1 MDYTDLLSNALHY
14 ADWGWAVFPLVGKQ
28 PLKGTH
34 GFKDATTDAE
44 VIRRWW
50 TENPKANIGL
60 AAHASHLVLIDLDHK
75 EGRDGIAAWEELKAE
90 YGFSDDWALKSITGG
105 YGLHLIFTAPEG
117 IVIPN
122 TTDQLGPG
130 IEIKASS
137 GYIVLPPSIHP
148 NGNEYLPMNRWNRKP
163 GPVPAELLP
172 LIMERE
178 PQPIKV
184 PVTQPAPA
192 IGRTASYAETALV
205 NELNLLAGTAPG
217 GRNRQ
222 LFKSAAAL
230 GQIVAA
236 GWLDQGRV
244 EANLLQ
250 VAVAIGLTER
260 ESLNTIASGIEAGS
274 ATPRVIKELEVSQPK
289 PVSSQ
294 ESQSSEKPQEEKKEW
309 LDADLLIN
317 ALKRG
322 ETGDAEILARIF
334 QDRIAF
340 DHAEGSW
347 FLWDG
352 QNWNEDQT
360 GRITGLITSGVF
372 EQYVH
377 ASGESMRQADMKKAD
392 ELNKNAT
399 RLCNRNRISNVLEL
413 AGRQPG
419 IGITGNEWD
428 SNPWLL
434 GVKNGVI
441 DLHTGQ
447 FRAGEP
453 KDYIRSV
460 APTAYQPDADCPRF
474 KQFLME
480 IFSNNTDLCAYIQRL
495 FGYGITGL
503 TDDHVF
509 PIFWGGGRNGKDT
522 LLETLGGV
530 LGNNIASSVA
540 ESIVVASQVAR
551 SSGAPNA
558 DLMSLRGLRLCWV
571 SESEESARLN
581 VAQVKKLTGGGQIT
595 ARPPYGR
602 RNVTF
607 MPGYLL
613 LLLTNHKPTIP
624 ADDNA
629 IWMRVNLV
637 PFNETFKDNPD
648 PNNPHEHPKD
658 SRLRETMIAE
668 APGILNW
675 LIQGCLAW
683 QQMGL
688 NPPEIVRAATDEYK
702 RDEDILTL
710 FIEEC
715 CVLEPKAFVETSDL
729 LNEYNTWA
737 ESYGMRPLGIKTFSQ
752 RVSKRF
758 ESGRNPKA
766 ENRRKGFFGI
776 GLLTKGDKPEAYSK
790 K

>member
-1 MDYTDLLSNALHY
+1 MDNTNMVSNALKY
-14 ADWGWAVFPLVGKQ
+14 AEWGWAVFPLIGKR
-28 PLKGTH
+28 PLTGH
-34 GFKDATTDAE
+34 GFKDASTNPETIRAWWAE
-44 VIRRWW
+44 H
-50 TENPKANIGL
+50 PQANIGL
-60 AAHASHLVLIDLDHK
+60 AACASHLVLIDLDNK
-75 EGRDGIAAWEELKAE
+75 DGRDGITAWEKLKADN
-90 YGFSDDWALKSITGG
+90 GFSDDWALKSITGG
-105 YGLHLIFTAPEG
+105 YGQHLIFTAPEG

-122 TTDQLGPG
+122 TTDQLAPG

-163 GPVPAELLP
+163 GPVPFELLQ
-172 LIMERE
+172 LIMEKE
-178 PQPIKV
+178 PQPAALPQV
-184 PVTQPAPA
+184 HPAPA
-192 IGRTASYAETALV
+192 AGRTAAYAETALA

-230 GQIVAA
+230 GQIIAA
-236 GWLDQGRV
+236 GWLERGRV
-244 EANLLQ
+244 EAELLQ

-260 ESLNTIASGIEAGS
+260 ESLNTIASGVDTGS
-274 ATPRVIKELEVSQPK
+274 TTPRVIKEVEVPLQQTEPRPSETPTKVEAAEEPK
-289 PVSSQ
+289 
-294 ESQSSEKPQEEKKEW
+294 EEKSEW

-322 ETGDAEILARIF
+322 ETGDAEILAQIF
-334 QDRIAF
+334 QDKIAF
-340 DHAEGSW
+340 DHAEGTW

-352 QNWNEDQT
+352 QNWNADET
-360 GRITGLITSGVF
+360 GQITGLITSAVF
-372 EQYVH
+372 KQYVK
-377 ASGESMRQADMKKAD
+377 ASEQAMRQADMKKAD

-434 GVKNGVI
+434 GVRNGVI
-441 DLHTGQ
+441 DLHTGE
-447 FRAGEP
+447 FRPGAP

-460 APTAYQPDADCPRF
+460 TSTPYQKDTDCPRF
-474 KQFLME
+474 KQFLRE
-480 IFSNNTDLCAYIQRL
+480 IFSDDADLCAYIQRL

-522 LLETLGGV
+522 LLETLASV
-530 LGNNIASSVA
+530 LGTHIASPVA
-540 ESIVVASQVAR
+540 ESIVVASQAAR

-571 SESEESARLN
+571 SETEESARLN

-595 ARPPYGR
+595 ARAPYGR

-607 MPGYLL
+607 MPGYLI

-629 IWMRVNLV
+629 IWMRVNLI

-658 SRLRETMIAE
+658 ARLREKMVAE

-675 LIQGCLAW
+675 LIQGCLEW
-683 QQMGL
+683 QRIGL
-688 NPPEIVRAATDEYK
+688 NPPEAIRAATEEYK
-702 RDEDILTL
+702 RDEDIMTL

-715 CVLEPKAFVETSDL
+715 CVVDKKAFVETSEL
-729 LNEYNTWA
+729 LNEYNKWA

-752 RVSKRF
+752 RISKRF
-758 ESGRNPKA
+758 DSGRNPNP

-776 GLLTKGDKPEAYSK
+776 GLVTKEDKK
-790 K
+790 